1 MPKAPPAA
9 TLGRRQREKPGIDA
23 APPQARGP
31 RAFHNALLLPIDQVE
46 PDPTQP
52 RRTFDDAALGELRDS
67 IAQHGVLQP
76 LIVREDGLLA
86 DRRTRYII
94 IAGERRWRGAQAAGL
109 TDVPAVV
116 RDSALDQ
123 DAHEIRVVQLI
134 ENLQRED
141 LNPVEEAETLRDLR
155 ALHGLSIRDLA
166 GLIGRAP
173 NYVQRRLD
181 LLLDERLTAAVASGR
196 LKATTAV
203 EIGTLPVA
211 QREDII
217 TRVQA
222 DADYT
227 PDVATLRGVKRQE
240 RARRPRSPGS
250 PRTEPASTLSP
261 APGDAALGR
270 AQGQPASSV
279 DVLPVLQQYS
289 PESSTSGVDG
299 LDMVLR
305 RLDNAA
311 LEGALV
317 YGVERGWSCQELL
330 QAIRERSSSVT
341 VRGANHVDKK

>member
-1 MPKAPPAA
+1 MPKAPPPAA

-46 PDPTQP
+46 PDPAQP
-52 RRTFDDAALGELRDS
+52 RRTFDDEALGELRDS

-76 LIVREDGLLA
+76 LIVHEDGLLA

-116 RDSALDQ
+116 RDIAPDQ

-141 LNPVEEAETLRDLR
+141 LNPVEEAESLRDLR
-155 ALHGLSIRDLA
+155 ALRGLSIRDLA

-222 DADYT
+222 DSDYT

-240 RARRPRSPGS
+240 RARRPRSPR
-250 PRTEPASTLSP
+250 PEPASTLSP
-261 APGDAALGR
+261 SPGDAALGR

-305 RLDNAA
+305 RLDDAA

-317 YGVERGWSCQELL
+317 YGVERGWSCEELL
-330 QAIRERSSSVT
+330 WAIRER
-341 VRGANHVDKK
+341 R

>member
-1 MPKAPPAA
+1 MPKAPPPAA

-46 PDPTQP
+46 PDPAQP
-52 RRTFDDAALGELRDS
+52 RRTFDDEALGELRDS
-67 IAQHGVLQP
+67 IARHGVLQP

-116 RDSALDQ
+116 RDIALDQ

-141 LNPVEEAETLRDLR
+141 LNPVEEAESLRDLR
-155 ALHGLSIRDLA
+155 ALRGLSIRDLA

-222 DADYT
+222 DSDYT

-240 RARRPRSPGS
+240 RARRPRSPR
-250 PRTEPASTLSP
+250 PEPASTPSP
-261 APGDAALGR
+261 SPGDAALGR

-305 RLDNAA
+305 RLDDAA

-317 YGVERGWSCQELL
+317 YGVERGWSCEELL
-330 QAIRERSSSVT
+330 WAIRER
-341 VRGANHVDKK
+341 R

>member
-67 IAQHGVLQP
+67 IARHGVLQP

-141 LNPVEEAETLRDLR
+141 LNPVEEAESLRDLR
-155 ALHGLSIRDLA
+155 ALRGLSIRDLA

-222 DADYT
+222 NADYT

-240 RARRPRSPGS
+240 RAAGARSPR
-250 PRTEPASTLSP
+250 PAPASTPSP
-261 APGDAALGR
+261 SPGDASLGC
-270 AQGQPASSV
+270 AQGQPVSSV

-299 LDMVLR
+299 LDMALR
-305 RLDNAA
+305 RLDDAA

-330 QAIRERSSSVT
+330 QAIRERRT
-341 VRGANHVDKK
+341 APPT

>member
-1 MPKAPPAA
+1 MPKAPPPAA

-31 RAFHNALLLPIDQVE
+31 RAFYNALLLPIDQVE
-46 PDPTQP
+46 PDPAQP
-52 RRTFDDAALGELRDS
+52 RRTFDDEALGELRDS
-67 IAQHGVLQP
+67 IARHGVLQP

-116 RDSALDQ
+116 RDIAPDQ

-141 LNPVEEAETLRDLR
+141 LNPVEEAESLRDLR
-155 ALHGLSIRDLA
+155 ALRGLSIRDLA

-222 DADYT
+222 DSDYT

-240 RARRPRSPGS
+240 RARRPRSPR
-250 PRTEPASTLSP
+250 PEPASTLSP
-261 APGDAALGR
+261 SPGDASLGR

-299 LDMVLR
+299 LDMVLQ
-305 RLDNAA
+305 RLDDAA

-317 YGVERGWSCQELL
+317 YGVERGWSCEELL
-330 QAIRERSSSVT
+330 WAIRER
-341 VRGANHVDKK
+341 R